1 MALRSDPAIAL
12 LDWYL
17 DAGCDAA
24 LDDLPIDRFA
34 SSAREAAEARAAA
47 LAPAVAPER
56 MAAERMPAERRPE
69 SPRPPAPADRP
80 VDRSARPPATRAEQ
94 LAPERPPP
102 DPISEARERAI
113 AAAPD
118 RPQPTAEVP
127 GDGPVLAARA
137 AAAAAPDLAALRA
150 ALDGFHGCNLR
161 LTARR
166 LVFADGDPA
175 ARLMFVGEA
184 PGREE
189 EEQGLPFVGRSG
201 RLLDRMLAAVGIARS
216 SVYIANVVPWR
227 PPGNRTPTPQETEIC
242 RPFIAR
248 QIELVDPDVVVYLG
262 GAAAAALS
270 GTTEGITRLRGRWL
284 VHRTGTREIPAMATL
299 HPAYLLR
306 QPANKRFAWR
316 DMLAVA
322 KRLAALPA
330 RDGRM
335 DSPNAKA

>member
-17 DAGCDAA
+17 ETGCDSA
-24 LDDLPIDRFA
+24 LDDHPIDRFA
-34 SSAREAAEARAAA
+34 SSAREAAAA
-47 LAPAVAPER
+47 LAPPVAPER
-56 MAAERMPAERRPE
+56 MAAERQPAERRVE
-69 SPRPPAPADRP
+69 APRPAEPPAPIERRLDQ
-80 VDRSARPPATRAEQ
+80 SARPPATRAEQ
-94 LAPERPPP
+94 LAPRRPPP

-127 GDGPVLAARA
+127 GDGAVLAARA
-137 AAAAAPDLAALRA
+137 AASAAPDLTALRA
-150 ALDGFHGCNLR
+150 ALEGFRGCNLR

-166 LVFADGDPA
+166 LVFADGDPK

-201 RLLDRMLAAVGIARS
+201 RLLDRMLTAVGIARS

-248 QIELVDPDVVVYLG
+248 QIELVDPEVIVYLG

-284 VHRTGTREIPAMATL
+284 VHKAGTREIPAMATL

-330 RDGRM
+330 GDRG
-335 DSPNAKA
+335 